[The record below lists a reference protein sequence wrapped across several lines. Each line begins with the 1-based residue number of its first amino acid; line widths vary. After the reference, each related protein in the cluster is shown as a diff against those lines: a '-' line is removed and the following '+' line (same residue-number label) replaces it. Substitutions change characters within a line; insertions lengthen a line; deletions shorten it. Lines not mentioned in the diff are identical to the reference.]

1 MIPDSFNFS
10 NCILPPSLPTHN
22 LKMTQPN
29 TRSAQASKV
38 LETGPLDPAEARWIR
53 LGKITYTDPLGV
65 KRVWET
71 AERQT
76 RPKNS
81 TIDGVGIIAILDT
94 THGPEILLQKQFR
107 PPINKV
113 SIEVPAGLIDEGE
126 TPEQCAV
133 RELKEETGYVGVV
146 EKTSTV
152 MFHGTFPSLSHI
164 YVHDSN
170 GENQNPVPELEENEF
185 IECFTVPLATLYE
198 ETKRLEDEGYGIDAR
213 VGTLA
218 EAIELGKRYR
228 F

>member
-1 MIPDSFNFS
+1 
-10 NCILPPSLPTHN
+10 
-22 LKMTQPN
+22 
-29 TRSAQASKV
+29 
-38 LETGPLDPAEARWIR
+38 LDPAEARWIR
-53 LGKITYTDPLGV
+53 LSKITYTDPLGV

-107 PPINKV
+107 PPIDKV

-152 MFHGTFPSLSHI
+152 MFHDPGLTNANSSLVHI
-164 YVHDSN
+164 RIDMSLP
-170 GENQNPVPELEENEF
+170 ENQNPVPELEENEF

-218 EAIELGKRYR
+218 EAVELAKKYK

>member
-1 MIPDSFNFS
+1 
-10 NCILPPSLPTHN
+10 
-22 LKMTQPN
+22 MTQPN

-81 TIDGVGIIAILDT
+81 TIDGVGIIAILET
-94 THGPEILLQKQFR
+94 PHGPEILLQKQFR

-113 SIEVPAGLIDEGE
+113 SVEVPAGLIDEGE

-152 MFHGTFPSLSHI
+152 MFHGTFPTFSHLRCMVSDRGGLVHIRIDMSLP
-164 YVHDSN
+164 
-170 GENQNPVPELEENEF
+170 ENQNPVAELEENEF

-198 ETKRLEDEGYGIDAR
+198 ETKRLEQEGYGIDAR

-218 EAIELGKRYR
+218 EAIELGKKYG